1 MSRVNPAAWYVS
13 WKRPARPCLDIGGPT
28 LKKSRKRSAGEVRLR
43 KRLRPRERALL
54 CPLRGPR
61 DRLRIARRFGSKPV
75 RSHPHPLNAREIQP
89 VAVPASHD
97 GGVGGDASSGV
108 GAAGLDEEF
117 QSFRVEMKMPPV
129 KLAGKFRRTC
139 AVLRVMAVVVTAGVV
154 QQGEEHDDIPPETGR
169 GLTEVKTL
177 FQHARPMG
185 CTVQAVPF
193 EAILP
198 PDLDEQA
205 S

>member
-1 MSRVNPAAWYVS
+1 
-13 WKRPARPCLDIGGPT
+13 
-28 LKKSRKRSAGEVRLR
+28 
-43 KRLRPRERALL
+43 
-54 CPLRGPR
+54 
-61 DRLRIARRFGSKPV
+61 
-75 RSHPHPLNAREIQP
+75 
-89 VAVPASHD
+89 
-97 GGVGGDASSGV
+97 V
-108 GAAGLDEEF
+108 GAASLDEEF
-117 QSFRVEMKMPPV
+117 QSFRVEMKMPLV
-129 KLAGKFRRTC
+129 KLSGKFRRTC

>member
-1 MSRVNPAAWYVS
+1 
-13 WKRPARPCLDIGGPT
+13 
-28 LKKSRKRSAGEVRLR
+28 
-43 KRLRPRERALL
+43 
-54 CPLRGPR
+54 
-61 DRLRIARRFGSKPV
+61 
-75 RSHPHPLNAREIQP
+75 
-89 VAVPASHD
+89 
-97 GGVGGDASSGV
+97 
-108 GAAGLDEEF
+108 
-117 QSFRVEMKMPPV
+117 
-129 KLAGKFRRTC
+129 
-139 AVLRVMAVVVTAGVV
+139 MAVVVTAGVV

-205 S
+205 LWKRWFAVRHGEMKKREVGL